1 MRYIHAQDIE
11 THSKD
16 FLNKSSLCVSNV
28 VLRGI
33 HNIFTLL
40 LSHRRQP
47 DEPLEK
53 VAIPDSVS
61 ILIERIVKSM
71 DSSLSNYLSS
81 IMWKIPF

>member
-1 MRYIHAQDIE
+1 M
-11 THSKD
+11 

-28 VLRGI
+28 VLRGT
-33 HNIFTLL
+33 HNILTLL
-40 LSHRRQP
+40 FSHRRQIP

-61 ILIERIVKSM
+61 IFIERIVKSM

-81 IMWKIPF
+81 ISGKYLFKYH